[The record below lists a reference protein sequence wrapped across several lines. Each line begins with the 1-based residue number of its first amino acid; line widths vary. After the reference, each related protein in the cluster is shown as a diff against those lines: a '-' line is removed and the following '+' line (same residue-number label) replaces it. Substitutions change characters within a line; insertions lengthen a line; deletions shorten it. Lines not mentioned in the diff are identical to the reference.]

1 MVTKPTLRQQENL
14 RLTMQEPIPFLPG
27 LSPVCGKELCARFDG
42 GRLSSD
48 GGVLLLR
55 EIEHGL
61 GLAELLSSCLRDK
74 RDPSSTRHSLA
85 DMIRARMFA
94 IACGYEDCDDLDVL
108 RFDPAFKLACG
119 RLSETGDDLMSQP
132 TLSRLENTPSWR
144 ELGRMGLSM
153 IDLFC
158 ASFETVPERIVLDID
173 DTADAVHGGQQ
184 LALFNAHYD
193 DYCFQPIHI
202 FEAATGKPVLSLLRP
217 GKRPSGAE
225 AARILEHVIR
235 RIRRN
240 WPRVQIIVRGD
251 GHYGTGEVMDLLE
264 EQGCGYILGLPTNAR
279 LKQIGQP
286 WCENAA
292 VRRALS
298 GRDKV
303 RRFFQAGYQ
312 AKSWSRE
319 RKIIARAE
327 ATAKG
332 SDIRF
337 IVTNLPG
344 KAKVLYEKVYCA
356 RGRMENM
363 IKSLPPARSGDHKL
377 YTKSDRTSCH
387 RWEANQF
394 RLYLH
399 TSAYWLL
406 HGLRR
411 AAPRR
416 SRWRTATFE
425 TLRRAFLK
433 IAVRVEELKSRVKI
447 ALPSAYPYQPDL
459 ISVAA
464 RVTAQGP

>member
-1 MVTKPTLRQQENL
+1 MTKNS
-14 RLTMQEPIPFLPG
+14 PFLPG
-27 LSPVCGKELCARFDG
+27 LSPVAGKELCARFDG

-55 EIEHGL
+55 EIERGL
-61 GLAELLSSCLRDK
+61 GLGGMLASCMPDE
-74 RDPSSTRHSLA
+74 RDPSSTRHSQA

-119 RLSETGDDLMSQP
+119 RLSESGDDLMSQP
-132 TLSRLENTPSWR
+132 TLSRLENAPSWR
-144 ELGRMGLSM
+144 ELGRMGLSL

-158 ASFETVPERIVLDID
+158 DSFKIVPVRIVLDID
-173 DTADAVHGGQQ
+173 DTADRVHGGQQ

-202 FEAATGKPVLSLLRP
+202 YDAASGKPILSLLRP

-225 AARILEHVIR
+225 AAGILRHVIR
-235 RIRRN
+235 RVRYN
-240 WPRVQIIVRGD
+240 WPRVEIIVRGD
-251 GHYGTGEVMDLLE
+251 GHYGTPEVMDLLE

-279 LKQIGQP
+279 LKLIGQP
-286 WCENAA
+286 WCEDVAT
-292 VRRALS
+292 RRALS
-298 GRDKV
+298 GAGHGDKV
-303 RRFFQAGYQ
+303 RRFFQTAYQ
-312 AKSWSRE
+312 AKSWSR
-319 RKIIARAE
+319 ARRVVARVE
-327 ATAKG
+327 ATSRGA
-332 SDIRF
+332 DIRF

-344 KAKVLYEKVYCA
+344 RAKLLYEKIYCA

-363 IKSLPPARSGDHKL
+363 IKDHKL

-394 RLYLH
+394 RLFLH
-399 TSAYWLL
+399 TGAYWLL
-406 HGLRR
+406 HRLRR

-425 TLRRAFLK
+425 TLRRTFLK
-433 IAVRVEELKSRVKI
+433 IAVRIEELKSRIKI
-447 ALPSAYPYQPDL
+447 ALPSAYPHQPDL
-459 ISVAA
+459 ISIAG
-464 RVTAQGP
+464 RVTALGP

>member
-1 MVTKPTLRQQENL
+1 MNES
-14 RLTMQEPIPFLPG
+14 IPFLPG
-27 LSPVCGKELCARFDG
+27 LSPVAGKELCARFDG

-55 EIEHGL
+55 GIELGL
-61 GLAELLSSCLRDK
+61 GLADLLASCMADE
-74 RDPSSTRHSLA
+74 RDPSSTRHSQS

-94 IACGYEDCDDLDVL
+94 IACGYEDCDDLDSL
-108 RFDPAFKLACG
+108 RSDPAFKLACG
-119 RLSETGDDLMSQP
+119 RLSESGNELMSQP
-132 TLSRLENTPSWR
+132 TLSRLENAPSWR
-144 ELGRMGLSM
+144 ELARMGLCL

-158 ASFETVPERIVLDID
+158 DSFRSVPARIVLDID
-173 DTADAVHGGQQ
+173 DTADRVHGGQQ

-202 FEAATGKPVLSLLRP
+202 FDAASGKPILSLLRP

-225 AARILEHVIR
+225 AALILQHVIR
-235 RIRRN
+235 RIRHS
-240 WPRVQIIVRGD
+240 WPRVQITVRGD
-251 GHYGTGEVMDLLE
+251 GHYGTPEVMDLLE

-279 LKQIGQP
+279 LKLIGQP
-286 WCENAA
+286 WCEDAA

-303 RRFFQAGYQ
+303 RRFFQAGYR

-319 RKIIARAE
+319 RRIAARVE
-327 ATAKG
+327 ATSKG
-332 SDIRF
+332 ADIRF
-337 IVTNLPG
+337 IVSNLPG
-344 KAKVLYEKVYCA
+344 PAKVLYEKIYCA

-363 IKSLPPARSGDHKL
+363 IKDHKL

-394 RLYLH
+394 RLFLH
-399 TSAYWLL
+399 TGAYWLL
-406 HGLRR
+406 HRLRR

-425 TLRRAFLK
+425 TLRRTFLK
-433 IAVRVEELKSRVKI
+433 IAVRIEELKSRIKI
-447 ALPSAYPYQPDL
+447 AVPSAYPYQPDL
-459 ISVAA
+459 VSIAGHI
-464 RVTAQGP
+464 TALGP

>member
-1 MVTKPTLRQQENL
+1 MTENS
-14 RLTMQEPIPFLPG
+14 PFLPG
-27 LSPVCGKELCARFDG
+27 LSPVAGKELCARFDG

-55 EIEHGL
+55 EIERGL
-61 GLAELLSSCLRDK
+61 GLGGMLASCMTDE
-74 RDPSSTRHSLA
+74 RDPSSTRHSQA

-119 RLSETGDDLMSQP
+119 RLSESGDDLMSQP
-132 TLSRLENTPSWR
+132 TLSRLENAPSWR
-144 ELGRMGLSM
+144 ELGRMGLSL

-158 ASFETVPERIVLDID
+158 DSFKIVPVRIVLDID
-173 DTADAVHGGQQ
+173 DTADRVHGGQQ

-202 FEAATGKPVLSLLRP
+202 YDAASGKPILSLLRP

-225 AARILEHVIR
+225 AAGILRHVIR
-235 RIRRN
+235 RVRYN
-240 WPRVQIIVRGD
+240 WPRVEIIVRGD
-251 GHYGTGEVMDLLE
+251 GHYGTPEVMDLLE

-279 LKQIGQP
+279 LKLIGQP
-286 WCENAA
+286 WCEDVAT
-292 VRRALS
+292 RRALS
-298 GRDKV
+298 GAGHGDKV
-303 RRFFQAGYQ
+303 RRFFQTAYQ
-312 AKSWSRE
+312 AKSWSR
-319 RKIIARAE
+319 ARRVVARVE
-327 ATAKG
+327 ATSRGA
-332 SDIRF
+332 DIRF

-344 KAKVLYEKVYCA
+344 RAKLLYEKIYCA

-363 IKSLPPARSGDHKL
+363 IKDHKL

-394 RLYLH
+394 RLFLH
-399 TSAYWLL
+399 TGAYWLL
-406 HGLRR
+406 HRLRR

-425 TLRRAFLK
+425 TLRRTFLK
-433 IAVRVEELKSRVKI
+433 IAVRIEELKSRIKI

-459 ISVAA
+459 ISIAG
-464 RVTAQGP
+464 RVTALGP